1 MFKNFVCK
9 TGAGKTLAYYG
20 CNVLDRSFA
29 MKNPKK
35 NTKKESI
42 GAHFIKSLLTYVA
55 LLAVLLGISAAATCF
70 KDTMPALFNTAS
82 GKTASLFI
90 CYALMI
96 LAMPLL
102 MRGAEYRGTK
112 KKLEELEASQS
123 TAYTDDVIKL
133 SQQAI
138 EMPVS
143 LPVAWDCLKEAT
155 NGLDIKAL
163 DKRRAAWLVDSVD
176 DDSRTVK
183 CSLQYIADPLGRK
196 LSQIYPRTIEMIASV
211 DGHGVNTRL
220 RTRYA
225 FATPMDL
232 EAVSEIISKTNSR
245 LNEMISVAD
254 RSVKE
259 QREQLRDR
267 SAANAALLEK
277 PREYNFDNLGSVDL
291 PLSLN

>member
-1 MFKNFVCK
+1 
-9 TGAGKTLAYYG
+9 
-20 CNVLDRSFA
+20 

-35 NTKKESI
+35 ITKKESI
-42 GAHFIKSLLTYVA
+42 GARIKSNLLFYA
-55 LLAVLLGISAAATCF
+55 GALAVLAVINFAATHIQ
-70 KDTMPALFNTAS
+70 MPTLAFMPHAS
-82 GKTASLFI
+82 GHMTCVFI
-90 CYALMI
+90 CYAILLLASPILMKNSEFR
-96 LAMPLL
+96 MT
-102 MRGAEYRGTK
+102 RE
-112 KKLEELEASQS
+112 KLEEMEAA
-123 TAYTDDVIKL
+123 TTYTDDVIKL

-183 CSLQYIADPLGRK
+183 CSFQYIADPLGRK

-220 RTRYA
+220 RTRYT

-245 LNEMISVAD
+245 LNEMIAVAD
-254 RSVKE
+254 KSVKDQKI
-259 QREQLRDR
+259 QREQMR
-267 SAANAALLEK
+267 SGSTAGVAQLEK
-277 PREYNFDNLGSVDL
+277 PQEFNFDNLGSIDF

>member
-1 MFKNFVCK
+1 
-9 TGAGKTLAYYG
+9 
-20 CNVLDRSFA
+20 
-29 MKNPKK
+29 MKNPRKI
-35 NTKKESI
+35 TKKESI
-42 GAHFIKSLLTYVA
+42 GARIKSTLLFYSVA
-55 LLAVLLGISAAATCF
+55 LAVLASINFAAHHLPSLGILPDS
-70 KDTMPALFNTAS
+70 S
-82 GKTASLFI
+82 GKSTCLFI
-90 CYALMI
+90 CFAILTLAL
-96 LAMPLL
+96 PLL
-102 MRGAEYRGTK
+102 VKSAEYKMARQ
-112 KKLEELEASQS
+112 KLEDLESTQS
-123 TAYTDDVIKL
+123 TAYTDEVIKL

-220 RTRYA
+220 RTRYT

-245 LNEMISVAD
+245 LNEMIAVAD
-254 RSVKE
+254 KSVRA
-259 QREQLRDR
+259 QRAHKDLLQ
-267 SAANAALLEK
+267 SHSSGNIAQLEK
-277 PREYNFDNLGSVDL
+277 NQQFNFDNLGSIDL